1 MNQTNDATT
10 PVPPSRTA
18 FKWRRAGTPLL
29 FLACAVGL
37 WLFLPK
43 PALLPV
49 VTVLPSDYS
58 IPAPPLPVP
67 DRWIPMKAGWL
78 WKLRYA
84 LLGKPATFD
93 IETKLI
99 RFREPG
105 IPSLQQ
111 VLNGLPPFVSTNGV
125 RAWILPD
132 KEVKALG
139 LRLELEEE
147 CEYQTGRMTLGQ
159 GVLATLSGTTSPLV
173 QGSQIAAGY
182 TITCAVH
189 KRGDSIELSGRFT
202 SSEVVTNA
210 LTRSPD
216 PKEDIS
222 LHTNLMLVA
231 NMQIPLGLGVFL
243 YDTNRS
249 DVHSG
254 GVAILIRPKV
264 W

>member
-49 VTVLPSDYS
+49 VTVLPSDYT
-58 IPAPPLPVP
+58 IPAPPLPIP
-67 DRWIPMKAGWL
+67 DRWIPMNWGWL

-105 IPSLQQ
+105 VPALGQ
-111 VLNGLPPFVSTNGV
+111 VLNGRAPLVSTNGV

-159 GVLATLSGTTSPLV
+159 GVLATMSGTTSLSV
-173 QGSQIAAGY
+173 QGTQVKAGY
-182 TITCAVH
+182 SFTYAVLL
-189 KRGDSIELSGRFT
+189 RRDSLVLSGRFT
-202 SSEVVTNA
+202 SSEVATNA
-210 LTRSPD
+210 LARSRYPQ
-216 PKEDIS
+216 EVIN
-222 LHTNLMLVA
+222 LHTNLMLAA
-231 NMQIPLGLGVFL
+231 NMQIPRGLGVFL

-249 DVHSG
+249 DAHSSAVG
-254 GVAILIRPKV
+254 ILIRAKV
-264 W
+264 Q